1 MARLNPSA
9 ALHVTPGQVWS
20 DLAVDLR
27 LPVVRLLARLAYT
40 SVATPLAS
48 LDKETKH
55 AATTTDLQ
63 DPPRAS

>member
-9 ALHVTPGQVWS
+9 ALHVTPGQVWP

-27 LPVVRLLARLAYT
+27 LSVVRLLARLAYA
-40 SVATPLAS
+40 SVTTPLAPS
-48 LDKETKH
+48 VKETEH

>member
-9 ALHVTPGQVWS
+9 ALHVTPGQVWPE
-20 DLAVDLR
+20 LALDLR
-27 LPVVRLLARLAYT
+27 LSVVRLLARLAYT
-40 SVATPLAS
+40 SVTSPLHPS
-48 LDKETKH
+48 VKEAEH